1 MVSFPKAQCRVCGD
15 YTYSPNF
22 VTSTDYRS
30 FIEYPFK
37 STKGFVV
44 GKERSFHVRDYVCR
58 ECQKITDGYS
68 QPFTDR
74 MLKMFRETSGIA
86 ERHALNRLKGR
97 I

>member
-1 MVSFPKAQCRVCGD
+1 MVSFPKARCRVCGE
-15 YTYSPNF
+15 YTYAPDS
-22 VTSTDYRS
+22 VVSTDYGS

-37 STKGFVV
+37 STRGFVA
-44 GKERSFHVRDYVCR
+44 GKKRSFHVRDYVCR

-68 QPFTDR
+68 QPFTEEMVR
-74 MLKMFRETSGIA
+74 TFRETPGIA